1 MDYAQFLIC
10 RFHNTC
16 ATAPGCEMK
25 MLLIS
30 RAFNMFLKLASNPR
44 RLFLIDAIGALVTMM
59 LLLLIQQFFQEYFRM
74 PSEIL
79 LVLIVV
85 AAVFCLYS
93 TGCSF
98 FARSQWRLFLGVIIT
113 LNLLYC
119 LLILVFV
126 IYCFQQLTVFG
137 KLYFLGEGVVIS
149 ALVYVEVK
157 VLFAAPERI

>member
-1 MDYAQFLIC
+1 
-10 RFHNTC
+10 
-16 ATAPGCEMK
+16 
-25 MLLIS
+25 
-30 RAFNMFLKLASNPR
+30 MFLKLASNPR

-93 TGCSF
+93 MGCSF
-98 FARSQWRLFLGVIIT
+98 FVRSQWRLFLGVMIA

-119 LLILVFV
+119 LLTLVFV
-126 IYCFQQLTVFG
+126 IYCFQQLTAFG
-137 KLYFLGEGVVIS
+137 MLYFVGEGVVIGG
-149 ALVYVEVK
+149 LVCVEVN
-157 VLFAAPERI
+157 VLLAAQKRI